1 MTITKKISLGF
12 AIPIVLLVIVGVLA
26 RQVSTRLAN
35 TTDWVEHSME
45 IENTMQKALTRM
57 VDAETGCRGFFITG
71 LEVYLQPY
79 VGAEADIMKLFDR
92 ASALTVDNAE
102 QHTRV
107 EAARASA
114 TLRLTGLA
122 TGVEQRRK
130 GPFDDVTA
138 STVLSSGKTMMDQL
152 RAQFSAITDAEAS
165 LLTSRRADAAAAVS
179 KGETFLLLG
188 VIGGV
193 LAALLASFL
202 IARSIL
208 SPIHHLRE
216 GVDRVASGDLTH
228 RIITRS
234 KDETGALATAFN
246 AMVERR
252 KAAETEAARLSDLRE
267 RTLERVGEIA
277 SQLATA
283 AEELHATTSSQA
295 SGAQEQSAAV
305 AETTAIVEEVVQ
317 TSQQAADRAQ
327 QVSDIARDASDVGA
341 AGQEALGKATKTMG
355 NARDQA
361 NRVATSILS
370 LAEQAQS
377 IGEIITSVDDIAEQ
391 SNLLAL
397 NAALEAAH
405 AGDRGRGFA
414 IVATEMKSLAEQSKA
429 ATVQVRRM
437 LGAIQK
443 QSNDAV
449 LMTEASTRGLGD
461 AATAAE
467 SVGVA
472 LSTLAE
478 SISSASQAVAQ
489 IAASARQ
496 QSGGLQQIN
505 QAMRDVAAVANQNLA
520 TTRQVGQAARDL
532 TTLGTTLRDA
542 FGEKRPSGRS

>member
-1 MTITKKISLGF
+1 M
-12 AIPIVLLVIVGVLA
+12 A
-26 RQVSTRLAN
+26 
-35 TTDWVEHSME
+35 VEV
-45 IENTMQKALTRM
+45 TMQKALTRM
-57 VDAETGCRGFFITG
+57 VDAETACRGFFITG
-71 LEVYLQPY
+71 IETFLQPY
-79 VGAEADIMKLFDR
+79 VGAGTDVTKLFDR
-92 ASALTVDNAE
+92 ASELTTDNSLQHSRIESARKAATVRLSALAASVDQRRHGAFDEVTATKLLTEQKAAMDEVRDEFAAINEAE
-102 QHTRV
+102 
-107 EAARASA
+107 A
-114 TLRLTGLA
+114 TLLA
-122 TGVEQRRK
+122 N
-130 GPFDDVTA
+130 
-138 STVLSSGKTMMDQL
+138 
-152 RAQFSAITDAEAS
+152 
-165 LLTSRRADAAAAVS
+165 RRADEATADHT
-179 KGETFLLLG
+179 GEILLLLA
-188 VIGGV
+188 VAGGV
-193 LAALLASFL
+193 LSALLASFL

-216 GVDRVASGDLTH
+216 GVDRVASGDLSH
-228 RIITRS
+228 RIVTRS

-252 KAAETEAARLSDLRE
+252 KAAEAEAARLSDLRE
-267 RTLERVGEIA
+267 KTLERVGEIA

-305 AETTAIVEEVVQ
+305 AETTAIVEQVVQ
-317 TSQQAADRAQ
+317 TSQQAAERAQ
-327 QVSDIARDASDVGA
+327 QVSDIARDASEVGTS
-341 AGQEALGKATKTMG
+341 GQASLGTATSTMD
-355 NARDQA
+355 NARGQA
-361 NRVATSILS
+361 NRVAASILS

-377 IGEIITSVDDIAEQ
+377 IGEIITTVDDIAEQ

-414 IVATEMKSLAEQSKA
+414 VVAAEMKSLADQSKT

-443 QSNDAV
+443 QSNEAV

-461 AATAAE
+461 AANAAD

-472 LSTLAE
+472 LRTLADAV
-478 SISSASQAVAQ
+478 SSASQAVAQ

-532 TTLGTTLRDA
+532 TTLGTTLREA
-542 FGEKRPSGRS
+542 FGQRSSGRS

>member
-12 AIPIVLLVIVGVLA
+12 TIPIILLLIVGVLA
-26 RQVSTRLAN
+26 QQVSNRLAT

-71 LEVYLQPY
+71 VEVFLQPY
-79 VGAEADIMKLFDR
+79 VGAEGDVMKLFDR
-92 ASALTVDNAE
+92 ASALTADNAQ
-102 QHTRV
+102 QHTRI
-107 EAARASA
+107 ESARATAS
-114 TLRLTGLA
+114 LRLTGLA
-122 TGVEQRRK
+122 GGVEQRRH
-130 GPFDDVTA
+130 GAFDAQTA
-138 STVLSSGKTMMDQL
+138 NTVLTSGKAAMDKL
-152 RAQFSAITDAEAS
+152 RDEFAGIVDAEAT
-165 LLTSRRADAAAAVS
+165 LLTSRRAAAANANNM
-179 KGETFLLLG
+179 GETMLLVG
-188 VIGGV
+188 VAGGV
-193 LAALLASFL
+193 LAAILASFL

-208 SPIHHLRE
+208 SPIRHLRE
-216 GVDRVASGDLTH
+216 GVDRVASGDLNH
-228 RIITRS
+228 RITTRA
-234 KDETGALATAFN
+234 KDETGALASAFN

-252 KAAETEAARLSDLRE
+252 KEAESKAAALADIRE
-267 RTLERVGEIA
+267 KTLERVGEIA

-317 TSQQAADRAQ
+317 TSQQAAERAQ
-327 QVSDIARDASDVGA
+327 QVSEIARDASDVGA
-341 AGQEALGKATKTMG
+341 SGQSALDKATATMG

-377 IGEIITSVDDIAEQ
+377 IGEIISSVDDIAEQ

-405 AGDRGRGFA
+405 AGDRGKGFA
-414 IVATEMKSLAEQSKA
+414 VVATEMKSLAEQSKA

-449 LMTEASTRGLGD
+449 LMTEASTRGLGE
-461 AATAAE
+461 ASTAAE
-467 SVGVA
+467 SVGVS
-472 LSTLAE
+472 LRTLADAVAN
-478 SISSASQAVAQ
+478 ASQAVAQ

-505 QAMRDVAAVANQNLA
+505 QAMRDVAGVANQNLA

-542 FGEKRPSGRS
+542 FGQRPSGRS

>member
-12 AIPIVLLVIVGVLA
+12 AIPIVLIIVVGVLA
-26 RQVSTRLAN
+26 RQVSTRLAS
-35 TTDWVEHSME
+35 TTDWVDHSME
-45 IENTMQKALTRM
+45 VEVTMQKALTRM

-71 LEVYLQPY
+71 VEVFLQPY
-79 VGAEADIMKLFDR
+79 AGAAADITKLFDR
-92 ASALTVDNAE
+92 ASELTADNAV
-102 QHTRV
+102 QHSKIESARN
-107 EAARASA
+107 AAS
-114 TLRLTGLA
+114 LRLSGLA
-122 TGVEQRRK
+122 AHVEQRRH
-130 GPFDDVTA
+130 GAFDEATA
-138 STVLSSGKTMMDQL
+138 NKVLASGKVEMDQL
-152 RAQFSAITDAEAS
+152 RDAFTAITEAEAA
-165 LLTSRRADAAAAVS
+165 LLTRRRVAANGAVNT
-179 KGETFLLLG
+179 GELLLLLA
-188 VIGGV
+188 VAGGV
-193 LAALLASFL
+193 LSAILASFL

-208 SPIHHLRE
+208 SPIHHLRD
-216 GVDRVASGDLTH
+216 GVDRVASGDLSH
-228 RIITRS
+228 RIVTRS
-234 KDETGALATAFN
+234 KDETGALAAAFN

-267 RTLERVGEIA
+267 KTLERVGEIA

-295 SGAQEQSAAV
+295 SGAQQQSAAV

-317 TSQQAADRAQ
+317 TSQQAAERAQ
-327 QVSDIARDASDVGA
+327 QVSDIARDASEVGTS
-341 AGQEALGKATKTMG
+341 GQESLGTATTTMD
-355 NARDQA
+355 NARGQA
-361 NRVATSILS
+361 NRVAASILS

-414 IVATEMKSLAEQSKA
+414 VVAAEMKSLAEQSKA

-443 QSNDAV
+443 QSNEAV
-449 LMTEASTRGLGD
+449 LMTEASTRGLGE
-461 AATAAE
+461 ASTAAE
-467 SVGVA
+467 SVGAA
-472 LSTLAE
+472 LRTLADAV
-478 SISSASQAVAQ
+478 SSASQAVAQ

-542 FGEKRPSGRS
+542 FGQRPSGRS

>member
-12 AIPIVLLVIVGVLA
+12 AIPIVLIVVVGVLA
-26 RQVSTRLAN
+26 RQVSIRLAS

-45 IENTMQKALTRM
+45 VEGTMQKALTRM
-57 VDAETGCRGFFITG
+57 VDAETGSRGFFLTSV
-71 LEVYLQPY
+71 EVFLQPY
-79 VGAEADIMKLFDR
+79 VGAEADVMKLFDR
-92 ASALTVDNAE
+92 AAALTIDNPQ
-102 QHTRV
+102 QHTRI
-107 EAARASA
+107 ESARTAATA
-114 TLRLTGLA
+114 RLTALA
-122 TGVEQRRK
+122 TAVEQRRH
-130 GPFDDVTA
+130 GAFDEPTVK
-138 STVLSSGKTMMDQL
+138 TVLTTGKAAMDQL
-152 RAQFSAITDAEAS
+152 REKFAAISDAEAA
-165 LLTSRRADAAAAVS
+165 LLASRRAEATAAVN
-179 KGETFLLLG
+179 KGEMLLLLA
-188 VIGGV
+188 VVAGV
-193 LAALLASFL
+193 LGALLASFL

-216 GVDRVASGDLTH
+216 GVDRVATGDLTH
-228 RIITRS
+228 RIVTRS
-234 KDETGALATAFN
+234 KDETGALASAFN

-267 RTLERVGEIA
+267 KTLERVGEIA

-283 AEELHATTSSQA
+283 AEELHSTTSSQA

-317 TSQQAADRAQ
+317 TSQQAAERAQ
-327 QVSDIARDASDVGA
+327 QVSDISRDASEVGA
-341 AGQEALGKATKTMG
+341 SGQEALGKATTTMD
-355 NARDQA
+355 NARGLA

-414 IVATEMKSLAEQSKA
+414 VVAAEMKSLAEQSKA

-443 QSNDAV
+443 QSNEAV

-461 AATAAE
+461 ASTAAE

-472 LSTLAE
+472 LRTLAE
-478 SISSASQAVAQ
+478 SVSSAAQAVAQ

-505 QAMRDVAAVANQNLA
+505 QAMRDVAGVANQNLA

-542 FGEKRPSGRS
+542 FSQRPSGRS

>member
-12 AIPIVLLVIVGVLA
+12 AIPIVLIIVVGVLA
-26 RQVSTRLAN
+26 HQVSTRLAT

-45 IENTMQKALTRM
+45 VEVTMQKALTRM
-57 VDAETGCRGFFITG
+57 VDAETGARGFFITG
-71 LEVYLQPY
+71 VEVFLQPY
-79 VGAEADIMKLFDR
+79 VGAATDVMKLFDR
-92 ASALTVDNAE
+92 ASELTADNSLQRA
-102 QHTRV
+102 RV
-107 EAARASA
+107 EAARTTA
-114 TLRLTGLA
+114 TTRLTALA
-122 TGVEQRRK
+122 TGIEQRRRAA
-130 GPFDDVTA
+130 FDEATA
-138 STVLSSGKTMMDQL
+138 NSVLSAGKIAMDQL
-152 RAQFSAITDAEAS
+152 RQEFAAISDSEAT
-165 LLTSRRADAAAAVS
+165 LLASRRAEATAAVDR
-179 KGETFLLLG
+179 GEMLLLIT
-188 VIGGV
+188 VVGGV
-193 LAALLASFL
+193 LSALLASFL

-208 SPIHHLRE
+208 APIRHLRE
-216 GVDRVASGDLTH
+216 GVDRVTSGDLTH
-228 RIITRS
+228 RIATRS
-234 KDETGALATAFN
+234 KDETGALAVAFN

-252 KAAETEAARLSDLRE
+252 KAAEAEALRLSDLRE
-267 RTLERVGEIA
+267 KTLERVGEIA

-295 SGAQEQSAAV
+295 SGAQQQSAAV

-327 QVSDIARDASDVGA
+327 DVSDIARAASEVGTT
-341 AGQEALGKATKTMG
+341 GQESLGTATKTMG

-377 IGEIITSVDDIAEQ
+377 IGEIITTVDDIAEQ

-414 IVATEMKSLAEQSKA
+414 VVAAEMKSLADQSKA

-443 QSNDAV
+443 QSNEAV
-449 LMTEASTRGLGD
+449 LMTEASTRGLGE
-461 AATAAE
+461 ASSAAE
-467 SVGVA
+467 SVGLA

-478 SISSASQAVAQ
+478 AVSSASQAVAQ

-542 FGEKRPSGRS
+542 FGQRPSARS

>member
-12 AIPIVLLVIVGVLA
+12 AIPIILLVVVGVLA
-26 RQVSTRLAN
+26 RGVSARLAT

-71 LEVYLQPY
+71 TEVFLQPY
-79 VGAEADIMKLFDR
+79 VGAEGDVMKLMDK
-92 ASALTVDNAE
+92 ASTLTADNAA
-102 QHTRV
+102 QHSKIDS
-107 EAARASA
+107 ARAA
-114 TLRLTGLA
+114 AIARLAGLA
-122 TGVEQRRK
+122 AGVEQRRR
-130 GPFDDVTA
+130 GPFDAETA
-138 STVLSSGKTMMDQL
+138 NTVLSSGKAAMDQL
-152 RAQFSAITDAEAS
+152 RDQFAAVGDAEAA
-165 LLTSRRADAAAAVS
+165 LLSSRRIEATKAVDMS
-179 KGETFLLLG
+179 ETLLLVG

-193 LAALLASFL
+193 LAAILASFL

-216 GVDRVASGDLTH
+216 GVDRVASGDLSH
-228 RIITRS
+228 RIVTRA
-234 KDETGALATAFN
+234 KDETGALASAFN

-252 KAAETEAARLSDLRE
+252 KAAETEAARLADLRDQ
-267 RTLERVGEIA
+267 TLQRVAEIA
-277 SQLATA
+277 TQLATA

-317 TSQQAADRAQ
+317 TSQQAAERAQ
-327 QVSDIARDASDVGA
+327 QVSEIARDASDVGSS
-341 AGQEALGKATKTMG
+341 GQDALSKATATMG

-361 NRVATSILS
+361 NRVAASILS

-405 AGDRGRGFA
+405 AGDRGKGFA
-414 IVATEMKSLAEQSKA
+414 VVATEMKSLAEQSKA

-461 AATAAE
+461 AAVAAE
-467 SVGVA
+467 SVGTA

-478 SISSASQAVAQ
+478 SVASASQAVAQ

-532 TTLGTTLRDA
+532 TTLGATLRDS
-542 FGEKRPSGRS
+542 FEQRPRERS

>member
-1 MTITKKISLGF
+1 MTITKKLSLGF
-12 AIPIVLLVIVGVLA
+12 AIPIVVLVLVGVLA
-26 RQVSTRLAN
+26 RQVSGWLSE

-45 IENTMQKALTRM
+45 VEATMQKALTRM
-57 VDAETGCRGFFITG
+57 IDAETGARGFLITG
-71 LEVYLQPY
+71 EEAFLEPY
-79 VGAEADIMKLFDR
+79 VSAQADVTRLLDR
-92 ASALTVDNAE
+92 AAALTVDNPT
-102 QHTRV
+102 QHARI
-107 EAARASA
+107 EAARGPAA
-114 TLRLTGLA
+114 QRFNGLA
-122 TGVEQRRK
+122 IGIEQRRR
-130 GPFDDVTA
+130 GVSDDATA
-138 STVLSSGKTMMDQL
+138 KTTLASGKLAMDQL
-152 RAQFSAITDAEAS
+152 RADFTTISDAEVE
-165 LLTSRRADAAAAVS
+165 LLASRRADATSAVS
-179 KGETFLLLG
+179 KAEMFLLIA
-188 VIGGV
+188 VVGGV

-208 SPIHHLRE
+208 GPIHHLRE
-216 GVDRVASGDLTH
+216 GVDRVAAGDLSH
-228 RIITRS
+228 RITTRS
-234 KDETGALATAFN
+234 KDETGELAAAFN

-252 KAAETEAARLSDLRE
+252 KAAEAEAAGLAELRE

-305 AETTAIVEEVVQ
+305 AETTAIVEQVVQ
-317 TSQQAADRAQ
+317 TSQQAAERAQ
-327 QVSDIARDASDVGA
+327 QVSDIARDASDVGTT
-341 AGQEALGKATKTMG
+341 GQEALGTATTTMD
-355 NARDQA
+355 NARGQA

-377 IGEIITSVDDIAEQ
+377 IGEIITSVDDIAER

-414 IVATEMKSLAEQSKA
+414 VVAAEMKSLAEQSKA

-449 LMTEASTRGLGD
+449 LMTEASTRGLGE
-461 AATAAE
+461 ASTAAE
-467 SVGVA
+467 SVGAA
-472 LSTLAE
+472 LRSLAE
-478 SISSASQAVAQ
+478 AVASASQAVAQ

-532 TTLGTTLRDA
+532 TTLGATLRQA
-542 FGEKRPSGRS
+542 FAERPSGRS

>member
-12 AIPIVLLVIVGVLA
+12 AIPIVLLLLVGVLA
-26 RQVSTRLAN
+26 RQVSSRLAT

-45 IENTMQKALTRM
+45 VEITIQKALTRL

-71 LEVYLQPY
+71 VEVFLQPY
-79 VGAEADIMKLFDR
+79 VGAEGDVAKLFDR
-92 ASALTVDNAE
+92 AVVLTADNPQ

-107 EAARASA
+107 ESARAAA
-114 TLRLTGLA
+114 TIRLTGLA
-122 TGVEQRRK
+122 AGVEQRRH
-130 GPFDDVTA
+130 GAFDADTA
-138 STVLSSGKTMMDQL
+138 NKVLTAGKIDMDKLREGFSGV
-152 RAQFSAITDAEAS
+152 ADAEAT
-165 LLTSRRADAAAAVS
+165 LLTSRRAAAATANSMAETLLFLAVA
-179 KGETFLLLG
+179 
-188 VIGGV
+188 IGV
-193 LAALLASFL
+193 LAGILASFL

-208 SPIHHLRE
+208 SPIRHLRE
-216 GVDRVASGDLTH
+216 GVDRVAGGDLNH
-228 RIITRS
+228 RITTRA
-234 KDETGALATAFN
+234 KDETGALASAFN
-246 AMVERR
+246 VMVERR
-252 KAAETEAARLSDLRE
+252 KDADAKAAVLADIRE
-267 RTLERVGEIA
+267 KTLERVGEIA

-317 TSQQAADRAQ
+317 TSQQAAERAQ
-327 QVSDIARDASDVGA
+327 QVSEIARNASDVGA
-341 AGQEALGKATKTMG
+341 SGQTALDKATATMG

-377 IGEIITSVDDIAEQ
+377 IGEIISSVDDIAEQ

-405 AGDRGRGFA
+405 AGDRGKGFA
-414 IVATEMKSLAEQSKA
+414 VVATEMKSLAEQSKA
-429 ATVQVRRM
+429 ATVQVRRL

-449 LMTEASTRGLGD
+449 LMTEASTRGLGE

-467 SVGVA
+467 SVGIS
-472 LSTLAE
+472 LRTLADAVAN
-478 SISSASQAVAQ
+478 ASQAVAQ

-505 QAMRDVAAVANQNLA
+505 QAMRDVAGVANQNLA

-542 FGEKRPSGRS
+542 FGQRPSGRS

>member
-12 AIPIVLLVIVGVLA
+12 AIPIILLVVVGLLA
-26 RQVSTRLAN
+26 GQVSNRLAT
-35 TTDWVEHSME
+35 TTDWVERSLE
-45 IENTMQKALTRM
+45 VENTIQKALTRL
-57 VDAETGCRGFFITG
+57 VDAETAGRGFFMTG
-71 LEVYLQPY
+71 EEPYLEPY
-79 VGAEADIMKLFDR
+79 VSAQADVARLFDH
-92 ASALTVDNAE
+92 ASALTTDNAE
-102 QHTRV
+102 QHSRI
-107 EAARASA
+107 EAARNAAAVRLSA
-114 TLRLTGLA
+114 LATAIDQRRHGAFDEATGKATLA
-122 TGVEQRRK
+122 TGK
-130 GPFDDVTA
+130 GT
-138 STVLSSGKTMMDQL
+138 MDQL
-152 RAQFSAITDAEAS
+152 RAAFAVITDAEAS
-165 LLTSRRADAAAAVS
+165 LLASRRADAARAVHTA
-179 KGETFLLLG
+179 ETLLL
-188 VIGGV
+188 VAIVGGV
-193 LAALLASFL
+193 LAGILASIL

-208 SPIHHLRE
+208 SPIRHLRE
-216 GVDRVASGDLTH
+216 GVERVAGGDLGH
-228 RIITRS
+228 RITTRA
-234 KDETGALATAFN
+234 KDETGALAQAFN
-246 AMVERR
+246 AMVDRR
-252 KAAETEAARLSDLRE
+252 KSAEEKAAALADIRE
-267 RTLERVGEIA
+267 KTLERVGEIA

-317 TSQQAADRAQ
+317 TSQQAAERAQ
-327 QVSDIARDASDVGA
+327 QVSDIARDASDVGTSGQA
-341 AGQEALGKATKTMG
+341 ALSRATTTMD
-355 NARDQA
+355 NAREQA

-405 AGDRGRGFA
+405 AGDRGKGFA
-414 IVATEMKSLAEQSKA
+414 VVAAEMKSLAEQSKA

-461 AATAAE
+461 ASTAAE
-467 SVGVA
+467 SVGVS
-472 LSTLAE
+472 LRTLADAVA
-478 SISSASQAVAQ
+478 SASQAVAQ

-496 QSGGLQQIN
+496 QSGGLQQLN
-505 QAMRDVAAVANQNLA
+505 QAMRDVAGVANQNLA

-542 FGEKRPSGRS
+542 FGQRPSGRS

>member
-12 AIPIVLLVIVGVLA
+12 AIPIILLLVVGVLA
-26 RQVSTRLAN
+26 RQVSARLAS

-45 IENTMQKALTRM
+45 VENTMQKALTRM
-57 VDAETGCRGFFITG
+57 VDAETGGRGFFITG
-71 LEVYLQPY
+71 DEVFLEPY
-79 VGAEADIMKLFDR
+79 VSAQTDVTRLFDH
-92 ASALTVDNAE
+92 AAGLTTDNPE
-102 QHTRV
+102 QRSRI
-107 EAARASA
+107 EAARTSA
-114 TLRLTGLA
+114 ALRLSSLAAGIEQRRHGAFDAETARTTLA
-122 TGVEQRRK
+122 TGK
-130 GPFDDVTA
+130 A
-138 STVLSSGKTMMDQL
+138 SMDKL
-152 RAQFSAITDAEAS
+152 RGDFASIADAEAA
-165 LLTSRRADAAAAVS
+165 LLTGRRADAAVAVNTA
-179 KGETFLLLG
+179 ETFLLIAI
-188 VIGGV
+188 IGGV
-193 LAALLASFL
+193 LAAILASFL

-208 SPIHHLRE
+208 SPIRHLRE
-216 GVDRVASGDLTH
+216 GVDRVAGGDLNH
-228 RIITRS
+228 RITTRA
-234 KDETGALATAFN
+234 KDETGALASAFN
-246 AMVERR
+246 VMVERR
-252 KAAETEAARLSDLRE
+252 KEAEAKAAALAEIRE
-267 RTLERVGEIA
+267 KTLERVGEIA

-317 TSQQAADRAQ
+317 TSQQAAERAQ
-327 QVSDIARDASDVGA
+327 QVSEIARDASDVGA
-341 AGQEALGKATKTMG
+341 SGQTALDKATATMG

-405 AGDRGRGFA
+405 AGERGKGFA
-414 IVATEMKSLAEQSKA
+414 VVATEMKSLAEQSKA

-449 LMTEASTRGLGD
+449 LMTEASTRGLGE
-461 AATAAE
+461 ASTAAE
-467 SVGVA
+467 SVGIS
-472 LSTLAE
+472 LRTLADAVAN
-478 SISSASQAVAQ
+478 ASQAVAQ

-505 QAMRDVAAVANQNLA
+505 QAMRDVAGVANQNLA

-542 FGEKRPSGRS
+542 FGQRPSGRS

>member
-12 AIPIVLLVIVGVLA
+12 AIPIILLVVVGVLA
-26 RQVSTRLAN
+26 RQISTRLAN
-35 TTDWVEHSME
+35 TTEWVEHSME
-45 IENTMQKALTRM
+45 VEGTMQKALTRM

-71 LEVYLQPY
+71 VEVFLQPY

-92 ASALTVDNAE
+92 ASALTVDNSQ
-102 QHTRV
+102 QHTRI
-107 EAARASA
+107 ESARTAAI
-114 TLRLTGLA
+114 TRLGGLA
-122 TGVEQRRK
+122 SGVEQRRH
-130 GPFDDVTA
+130 GAFDDATA
-138 STVLSSGKTMMDQL
+138 STVLTSGKAAMDRL
-152 RAQFSAITDAEAS
+152 REEFATISDAEAA
-165 LLTSRRADAAAAVS
+165 LLVSRRTEATAAVNT
-179 KGETFLLLG
+179 GETLLLLG
-188 VIGGV
+188 VVGGV
-193 LAALLASFL
+193 LGALLASLL

-208 SPIHHLRE
+208 LPIHHLRE
-216 GVDRVASGDLTH
+216 GVDRVATGDLTH
-228 RIITRS
+228 RIVTRS

-252 KAAETEAARLSDLRE
+252 RAAENEAAKLSELRE
-267 RTLERVGEIA
+267 KTLERVGEIA

-305 AETTAIVEEVVQ
+305 AETTSIVEEVVQ
-317 TSQQAADRAQ
+317 TSQQAAERAQ

-341 AGQEALGKATKTMG
+341 SGQEALGKATTTMD

-414 IVATEMKSLAEQSKA
+414 VVATEMKSLAEQSKA

-449 LMTEASTRGLGD
+449 MMTEASTRGLGE
-461 AATAAE
+461 ASIAAE
-467 SVGVA
+467 SVGTA
-472 LSTLAE
+472 LRTLAE
-478 SISSASQAVAQ
+478 SVASASQAVAQ

-532 TTLGTTLRDA
+532 TTLGTTLREA
-542 FGEKRPSGRS
+542 FGQRPSGRS

>member
-1 MTITKKISLGF
+1 MTITKKIGLGF
-12 AIPIVLLVIVGVLA
+12 AIPVVLLVFVGVLA
-26 RQVSTRLAN
+26 RLVSTRLAT

-45 IENTMQKALTRM
+45 VEVTMQKALTRV
-57 VDAETGCRGFFITG
+57 VDAETGTRGFLLTG
-71 LEVYLQPY
+71 DEPFLEPY
-79 VGAEADIMKLFDR
+79 VSAQADVASLFER
-92 ASALTVDNAE
+92 AAALTTDNAD
-102 QHTRV
+102 QHRRV
-107 EAARASA
+107 EAARNSSA
-114 TLRLTGLA
+114 VRLSGLA
-122 TGVEQRRK
+122 VAVEQRRHGALDEAATRSTLTTGK
-130 GPFDDVTA
+130 AAMDHLRSDFD
-138 STVLSSGKTMMDQL
+138 
-152 RAQFSAITDAEAS
+152 AITSAEAG
-165 LLTSRRADAAAAVS
+165 LLTDRRSAATTAIKTAELVFS
-179 KGETFLLLG
+179 
-188 VIGGV
+188 VAIIGGI
-193 LAALLASFL
+193 LAALLASIL

-208 SPIHHLRE
+208 APIRNLRE
-216 GVDRVASGDLTH
+216 GVDRLATGDLKH
-228 RIITRS
+228 RITTRA
-234 KDETGALATAFN
+234 KDETGALAIAFN

-252 KAAETEAARLSDLRE
+252 KAAEEQAASLAEQRE
-267 RTLERVGEIA
+267 RLLEQVGEIA
-277 SQLATA
+277 SRLATA

-295 SGAQEQSAAV
+295 SGAQQQSAAV

-317 TSQQAADRAQ
+317 TSQQAAERAQ
-327 QVSDIARDASDVGA
+327 QVSEIARDASDVGA
-341 AGQEALGKATKTMG
+341 TGQEALGKATATMD

-405 AGDRGRGFA
+405 AGERGRGFA
-414 IVATEMKSLAEQSKA
+414 VVATEMKSLAEQSKA

-449 LMTEASTRGLGD
+449 LMTEASTRGLGE
-461 AATAAE
+461 ASSAAE
-467 SVGVA
+467 SVGQA
-472 LSTLAE
+472 LRTLAE
-478 SISSASQAVAQ
+478 SVASASQAVAQ

-532 TTLGTTLRDA
+532 TTLGITLRDS
-542 FGEKRPSGRS
+542 FGQRPSGRS

>member
-12 AIPIVLLVIVGVLA
+12 AIPIVLLLIVGALA
-26 RQVSTRLAN
+26 HQVSTRLAD
-35 TTDWVEHSME
+35 TTDWVEHSMDVE
-45 IENTMQKALTRM
+45 GTIQKALTRM
-57 VDAETGCRGFFITG
+57 IDAETGCRGFLITG
-71 LEVYLQPY
+71 VEVFLQPY
-79 VGAEADIMKLFDR
+79 VGAAAEMTKLLDR

-102 QHTRV
+102 QHSRI
-107 EAARASA
+107 EAARNAAS
-114 TLRLTGLA
+114 LRLAGLA
-122 TGVEQRRK
+122 AAIDQRRL
-130 GPFDDVTA
+130 GAFDEATA
-138 STVLSSGKTMMDQL
+138 NTVLTSGKPAMDRL
-152 RAQFSAITDAEAS
+152 REQFAAIIDAEAA
-165 LLTSRRADAAAAVS
+165 LLTGRRAEATAAVS
-179 KGETFLLLG
+179 TGEMLLLLG

-193 LAALLASFL
+193 LAAVLASFL

-208 SPIHHLRE
+208 LPIHHLRE
-216 GVDRVASGDLTH
+216 GVDRVASGDLAH
-228 RIITRS
+228 RIVTRS
-234 KDETGALATAFN
+234 KDETGALAIAFN

-317 TSQQAADRAQ
+317 TSQQAAERAQ
-327 QVSDIARDASDVGA
+327 QVSDIARDATDVGTA
-341 AGQEALGKATKTMG
+341 AQEALGKATKTMD
-355 NARDQA
+355 NARGQA

-414 IVATEMKSLAEQSKA
+414 VVATEMKSLAEQSKA

-443 QSNDAV
+443 QSNEAV
-449 LMTEASTRGLGD
+449 LMTEASTRGLGE
-461 AATAAE
+461 ASTAAE
-467 SVGVA
+467 TVAAA
-472 LSTLAE
+472 LSTLAA
-478 SISSASQAVAQ
+478 SVSSASQAVAQ
-489 IAASARQ
+489 IVASARQ

-542 FGEKRPSGRS
+542 FGERPSGRS